1 MQQSKPFTF
10 NIQPPIRTKEYT
22 PISPSLDYSHPNYLY
37 EGNKYRTHDETSKLL
52 FNEQIVGKIYGICYK
67 ESLLEV
73 ESSDTGGKGKR
84 NGNEGLLGC
93 YKEKLAIFRDI
104 IQVLNEKKEK
114 NVV

>member
-1 MQQSKPFTF
+1 M
-10 NIQPPIRTKEYT
+10 
-22 PISPSLDYSHPNYLY
+22 
-37 EGNKYRTHDETSKLL
+37 
-52 FNEQIVGKIYGICYK
+52 
-67 ESLLEV
+67 
-73 ESSDTGGKGKR
+73 ESSDTRGKGKR